1 MKSFLKK
8 KELSRQLK
16 VDQFPLQH
24 LQNKHE
30 TLQSLPEKFF
40 EIPSFSN
47 MFFFLPTSDFLNKH
61 NFLASR
67 NLLYAEPA
75 EPEFHNYA

>member
-8 KELSRQLK
+8 NALSRQFK
-16 VDQFPLQH
+16 VDQFPVQH

-47 MFFFLPTSDFLNKH
+47 MFFFLSIFLKKN
-61 NFLASR
+61 NLLASR

-75 EPEFHNYA
+75 EPEFHNYT